1 MLFIYIYWNVNLVYF
16 GMVFVLFNV
25 WDVFFEVCFFEMLIF
40 FMVKLCLLFV
50 KNICINK
57 GENFIDFM
65 LRSLI

>member
-1 MLFIYIYWNVNLVYF
+1 
-16 GMVFVLFNV
+16 
-25 WDVFFEVCFFEMLIF
+25 MLIF